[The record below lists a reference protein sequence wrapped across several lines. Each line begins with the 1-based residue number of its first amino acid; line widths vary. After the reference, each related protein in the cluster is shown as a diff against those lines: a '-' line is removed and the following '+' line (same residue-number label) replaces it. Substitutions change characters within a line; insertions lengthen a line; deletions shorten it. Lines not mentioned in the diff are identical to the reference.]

1 MDVIQY
7 IDKINSRLAQGHTS
21 EHTFRADLEQLLS
34 QLLPGYNITNEP
46 SQITDC
52 GNPDFVI
59 TRKGIPIGYIEAKDI
74 GKDLNSKSYVE
85 QFGRYKKAL
94 DNLIITDYIWFQFF
108 VQGEKVAEIRLGEL
122 DNNQVK
128 ISHNSITKFENLIR
142 EFSINVT
149 QAIKNASKLA
159 EFMAGKARLLENI
172 LQEALQAD
180 LESDNQSELT
190 NQYRIFRDMLIH
202 DLEPKQFADLY
213 AQTLAYGM
221 FAARYHD
228 PVLDTFDRD
237 EAARLIPKSNPLL
250 RHLFQSI
257 AGPNIDDRI
266 KTTVDNLAEVFR
278 HADVKAILQGYGKAT
293 AQTDPI
299 IHFYETF
306 LAKYDPALRKSRGVW
321 YTPEPVVS
329 FIVRAVDEILKTKFG
344 LKDGLADKSKTTI
357 QVDAQSADQT
367 SKISKKGG
375 QLVGT
380 KEVHRVQILDPATGT
395 GTFLAEVVKYLYQSR
410 FQHMQG
416 IWPSYVENDLIP
428 RLNGF
433 ELLMASYAMA
443 HLKIDMLLGETGYT
457 NEHRQNANNRLRIF
471 LTNSLEEY
479 HPDTHSLFSQWLSN
493 ESREANAVK
502 KDTPVMVVMGNP
514 PYSVSSTNKGE
525 WIQNLVQDYKK
536 DLNERNIQPLSDDYI
551 KFIRYGQHFI
561 EKNGEGV
568 LAFITNNSFIDGLIH
583 RQMRKHLLETF
594 DEIYI
599 LDLHGNSKKKE
610 TAPDGSKDENVFD
623 IMQGVSINLFIK
635 NGTNI
640 TRPGEL
646 GKVYKADLFG
656 KRSDKYKT
664 LTQTD
669 FKTSAWQ
676 KLAPQAPEYL
686 FLEQDFE
693 LQKEFE
699 SGCSIEKLFNLNS
712 NGITTE
718 RDHLLIQYS
727 LDQVEKISEELLKK
741 DFETFRSKYTPFD
754 DGRDW
759 KLELAYEDIKNNNP
773 TFTGITYRPFDTR
786 FTIYTGNTKGIM
798 AYPRPAVMKHISEK
812 QNMALLSGRQG
823 QAVGSMQWNLAFITK
838 TIIDR
843 NFNYRGGTITFPL
856 YLYPEDNSERIPN
869 LDPDEIKAFEA
880 ALNLPFAAENTEK
893 SFVPSS
899 HLNGHPERSEGSPAD
914 KASYQEILRVAQN
927 DNVPGFF
934 TPIDILDYIY
944 AVLHSP
950 TYRDTYKEFLKTDFP
965 RVPYPEPKTFWQ
977 LVELG
982 DQIRLLHLMESPL
995 LDTPI
1000 TQYPIGGDNK
1010 ITRKISKTSPGYE
1023 SVSETHGKVWINDSQ
1038 YFDNVPHQAWLFY
1051 IGGYQPAQKWLKDR
1065 QGRELSFDDILHY
1078 QKIIVALS
1086 ETARLMQEVDQVLY
1100 PKAQHNA

>member
-1 MDVIQY
+1 MNVIQY
-7 IDKINSRLAQGHTS
+7 IDKINSRLADGHTS

-34 QLLPGYNITNEP
+34 HLLPDCKITNEP
-46 SQITDC
+46 SKITDC
-52 GNPDFVI
+52 GNPDFVV
-59 TRKGIPIGYIEAKDI
+59 TRKTVPIGYIEAKDV
-74 GKDLNSKSYVE
+74 GKDLNHKGYNE
-85 QFGRYKKAL
+85 QFNRYKKAL

-108 VQGEKVAEIRLGEL
+108 VEGEKVAEVRLAQPAFDNPQKYEIDHQAINLFESHIR
-122 DNNQVK
+122 D
-128 ISHNSITKFENLIR
+128 
-142 EFSINVT
+142 FSIKVT
-149 QAIKNASKLA
+149 QAIKNPGKLA
-159 EFMAGKARLLENI
+159 ELMAGKARLLESI
-172 LQEALQAD
+172 LEAALNAD
-180 LESDNQSELT
+180 LENNTQSELT
-190 NQYRIFRDMLIH
+190 NQYHIFRDMLIH

-228 PVLDTFDRD
+228 PDLQTFDRD

-250 RHLFQSI
+250 RNLFQSI
-257 AGPNIDDRI
+257 AGHNIDDRI
-266 KTTVDNLAEVFR
+266 LTTVDNLAEVFR
-278 HADVKAILQGYGKAT
+278 HTDVKSILHGYGKST

-306 LAKYDPALRKSRGVW
+306 LAKYDPSLRKSRGVW

-344 LKDGLADKSKTTI
+344 LKDGLADTSKTKI
-357 QVDAQSADQT
+357 ELQSQVKDNRTKSGWRT
-367 SKISKKGG
+367 YE
-375 QLVGT
+375 

-416 IWPSYVENDLIP
+416 IWPSYVEEHLIP

-443 HLKIDMLLGETGYT
+443 HLKLDMLLGETGYT
-457 NEHRQNANNRLRIF
+457 AEQRKQSDNRLRIF

-479 HPDTHSLFSQWLSN
+479 HPDTHTLFSQWLSN

-502 KDTPVMVVMGNP
+502 KDTPVMVVIGNP

-525 WIQNLVQDYKK
+525 WIQDLVQDYKK

-635 NGTNI
+635 NGSHI

-646 GKVYKADLFG
+646 GKVYHAELFG
-656 KRSDKYKT
+656 KRKEKYDYLTRNLSAIDFQT
-664 LTQTD
+664 LNPVAPNYEFFPKNQELEVTY
-669 FKTSAWQ
+669 
-676 KLAPQAPEYL
+676 KL
-686 FLEQDFE
+686 
-693 LQKEFE
+693 
-699 SGCSIEKLFNLNS
+699 GVSIESLMPLNAT
-712 NGITTE
+712 GITTE
-718 RDHLLIQYS
+718 RDDVCIHFTESEVKLVKQALIELEAEDFRAQYS
-727 LDQVEKISEELLKK
+727 PKK
-741 DFETFRSKYTPFD
+741 

-759 KLELAYEDIKNNNP
+759 QVGFAKADVKENSGKI
-773 TFTGITYRPFDTR
+773 TSITYRPFDNRKTL
-786 FTIYTGNTKGIM
+786 YTGKSKGFM
-798 AYPRPAVMKHISEK
+798 AYPRYQVMRH
-812 QNMALLSGRQG
+812 QLRPNTALLTTKVTKDEVGAFITNGLSGRKSFS
-823 QAVGSMQWNLAFITK
+823 AYDVTL
-838 TIIDR
+838 
-843 NFNYRGGTITFPL
+843 TFPL
-856 YLYPEDNSERIPN
+856 YLYPEDGSERIPN
-869 LDPDEIKAFEA
+869 LNPDEIKAFEA
-880 ALNLPFAAENTEK
+880 ALNLPFAAENPDK
-893 SFVPSS
+893 SFVPSC
-899 HLNGHPERSEGSPAD
+899 LGGEKN
-914 KASYQEILRVAQN
+914 Q
-927 DNVPGFF
+927 F

-965 RVPYPEPKTFWQ
+965 RVPYPNPDTFWQ

-1023 SVSETHGKVWINDSQ
+1023 AINATHGKVWINDTQ

-1100 PKAQHNA
+1100 PKD